1 VADLPDDSDLPFSVG
16 APARR
21 ALVAARVL
29 RLDDLARCAEVD
41 LAALH
46 GVGPRAVGI
55 LRAALAVDGRTF
67 RTGPTPVDEY
77 LAGVDE
83 QNRAALER
91 VRRIVHSVVPGGE
104 EVISYQLPTIRHH
117 GMVAAFAKNKDFCS
131 LYVGYTLQ
139 QFCDRLDGFSMTKSA
154 VHFTPEHPVPEQ
166 VVVDICRTRVA
177 ENEARVAAKHRR

>member
-1 VADLPDDSDLPFSVG
+1 MADLPDDSDLPFSVG

-21 ALVAARVL
+21 ALADARVL
-29 RLDDLARCAEVD
+29 RLDDLVRCAEADV
-41 LAALH
+41 AALH

-55 LRAALAVDGRTF
+55 LRVALEADGRTF
-67 RTGPTPVDEY
+67 RTAPTPVDEY

-83 QNRAALER
+83 PDRAALER

-104 EVISYQLPTIRHH
+104 EVISYQLPTIKYH

-139 QFCDRLDGFSMTKSA
+139 QFTDRLDGFSMTKSA

-166 VVVDICRTRVA
+166 VVVDICRARVV
-177 ENEARVAAKHRR
+177 ENEARAATRRRR